1 MKVQKFNSTAL
12 AKILKQYPDVDTGRT
27 WGDQSV
33 IRSEIISARDS
44 WLFDKKIDTTAS
56 TIRIYDDSDGD
67 RLIVEIDSYKF
78 RLDGDFV
85 TKEERI

>member
-12 AKILKQYPDVDTGRT
+12 AKILKQYPDGDTGRT

-33 IRSEIISARDS
+33 ISSEIISARDS
-44 WLFDKKIDTTAS
+44 WLFDKEIDTVAYP
-56 TIRIYDDSDGD
+56 IEIYDDSDGD
-67 RLIVEIDSYKF
+67 TLIVEVNTLVF
-78 RLDGDFV
+78 RVSGDIV